1 MRPILN
7 SHTFRLQ
14 VSDMPVLEERK
25 RHAGLRDDDAAE
37 IYELDKLSGS
47 SREHDYD
54 GKERDI
60 ILV

>member
-1 MRPILN
+1 
-7 SHTFRLQ
+7 
-14 VSDMPVLEERK
+14 MPVLEERK

-37 IYELDKLSGS
+37 MYELDKFSGN
-47 SREHDYD
+47 SREYDYE